1 MDRHDLAIL
10 REMTQEHGFLW
21 GGVDPRATSTDIAA
35 GVDLHPSTVRARLRE
50 WRQSGFLQGYEIVP
64 NHQLLD
70 AHVMVTSVRI
80 DQPQHKAAFFE
91 ELGLVE
97 GAYAAIDHVG
107 PWIGVVFHVEHPDAV
122 PRRTQHLARLPG
134 VDHVEDPFPGTFP
147 RPKVNP
153 SRLDW
158 RIVRELRRQP
168 NAPLQETAD
177 RVGVTAKTLRRRY
190 DNLIQGQAIGS
201 VAVLDFRGYTG
212 GALVRADLYLTDD
225 ADIAEVKMRFRDA
238 VLEAVEINPA
248 PPDPPGATPPPHPN
262 LAQFL
267 VHIPSAA
274 EADGVLVTASQLDG
288 VAEAEILFP
297 VCFHRYP
304 QWIDERVDR
313 LAEGGA
319 PDPGG

>member
-1 MDRHDLAIL
+1 
-10 REMTQEHGFLW
+10 MTQDHGFLW

-35 GVDLHPSTVRARLRE
+35 GVDLHPSTVRSRLRAWKE
-50 WRQSGFLQGYEIVP
+50 SGFLESYEIVP

-80 DQPQHKAAFFE
+80 DQPEHKAAFFE
-91 ELGLVE
+91 DLSLVE
-97 GAYAAIDHVG
+97 GAYAAVDHVG
-107 PWIGVVFHVEHPDAV
+107 PWIGVVFHIEHPDAV
-122 PRRTQHLARLPG
+122 PRRIEHLRGLPG
-134 VDHVEDPFPGTFP
+134 VGHVEDPFPGSFP

-158 RIVRELRRQP
+158 RIVREFRRQP
-168 NAPLQETAD
+168 NVPLQDTAD
-177 RVGVTAKTLRRRY
+177 LVGVTAKTLRRRY

-201 VAVLDFRGYTG
+201 VAVLDFRAYTG
-212 GALVRADLYLTDD
+212 GALVRTDLYLADD
-225 ADIAEVKMRFRDA
+225 ADTATIETRFRDA

-248 PPDPPGATPPPHPN
+248 PPDTPDGPPPPHPN

-267 VHIPSAA
+267 VHVPSAA
-274 EADGVLVTASQLDG
+274 DADSVLISACQLDG
-288 VAEAEILFP
+288 VANAEILFP
-297 VCFHRYP
+297 VRFHRYP

-319 PDPGG
+319 PDPS